1 MFKCNVLDPKIIQSI
16 PKCLDHLYDVD
27 LKKSSKRK
35 PSTAE
40 PIVNNQKEGKS
51 SRKNACADEDDE
63 PIPISS
69 SSSSSNESSD
79 HVSSDQK
86 SSDQESS
93 DQERSNQENLQQKN
107 WHKKRRKL
115 KKKQRKKLHC
125 LKKRN

>member
-1 MFKCNVLDPKIIQSI
+1 MDN
-16 PKCLDHLYDVD
+16 LYDVD

-51 SRKNACADEDDE
+51 SRKNACADENDE

-79 HVSSDQK
+79 HESSDHE

-93 DQERSNQENLQQKN
+93 DQERSNQENF
-107 WHKKRRKL
+107 
-115 KKKQRKKLHC
+115 
-125 LKKRN
+125 